1 MKTEKEIKLI
11 AQLLDLKEEI
21 LNKKITPSTKGI
33 QNAELSLINKIIEII
48 KEQKL

>member
-1 MKTEKEIKLI
+1 MKTQKEIEII

-33 QNAELSLINKIIEII
+33 HNAELSLINKIIEII
-48 KEQKL
+48 KKEL